1 LCYRTVCTEG
11 ARLLGGYAHPEI
23 SMHTPSLAEYVRFL
37 EYGDWAGVGAL
48 MLASAK
54 VLHRAGADFLICP
67 DNTIHQ
73 ALPYIE
79 DASPLP
85 WLHIADAVTE
95 DAAGRGF
102 ASPGL
107 MGTRWL
113 VNSTVYPAHY
123 LRPSLADRDEVN
135 RIIMDELVHGVSNP
149 ESVASLQAVIARFRE
164 QGCDSVVLGCTELSL
179 VIDKGNSP
187 LPVLDT
193 TRLLARAALRQAV

>member
-1 LCYRTVCTEG
+1 
-11 ARLLGGYAHPEI
+11 LLGGYAHPEI

-37 EYGDWAGVGAL
+37 EHDDWAGVGAL

-54 VLHRAGADFLICP
+54 VLERAGADFLICP

-79 DASPLP
+79 AESPLP
-85 WLHIADAVTE
+85 WLHIADAVTD
-95 DAAGRGF
+95 DAAQRGF
-102 ASPGL
+102 VRPGL
-107 MGTRWL
+107 TGTRWL
-113 VNSTVYPAHY
+113 VNSTVYPNDY
-123 LRPSLADRDEVN
+123 VRPSLADRDELN
-135 RIIMDELVHGVSNP
+135 RIIMDELVHGVFKP
-149 ESVASLQAVIARFRE
+149 ESVASLQNVINHLRDD
-164 QGCDSVVLGCTELSL
+164 GCDSVVLGCTELSL